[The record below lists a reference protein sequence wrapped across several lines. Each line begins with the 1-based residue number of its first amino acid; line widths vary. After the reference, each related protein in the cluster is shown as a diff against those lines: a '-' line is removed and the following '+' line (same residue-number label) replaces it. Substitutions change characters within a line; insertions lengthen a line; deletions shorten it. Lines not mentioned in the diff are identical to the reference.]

1 MRRCKADRQEGFVAT
16 DVEAVC
22 HDRFPHL
29 RGDFTT
35 CTKPCQRPHG
45 HRPATP
51 HGCADGHEW
60 SIDLDRFGT
69 QPHMLG
75 NDMGEET
82 RT

>member
-1 MRRCKADRQEGFVAT
+1 MHRGGADHQEGSMT
-16 DVEAVC
+16 TNLEGVC

-35 CTKPCQRPHG
+35 CTKPCQRPYG

-60 SIDLDRFGT
+60 SVDIDRFKT
-69 QPHMLG
+69 MPHKLG
-75 NDMGEET
+75 NHMGEET
-82 RT
+82 GS